1 MDDEC
6 ADRKKG
12 AEDGDEPPPSTYWG
26 LTTMADDSPI
36 IPELLL
42 LLNEEED
49 DDGRPADAASGDVA
63 CTATSCS
70 LMYPSAPQVAT
81 FPSPPGTGEAWKTL
95 PRCPVRNVARGWTVP
110 GRQCRM
116 LPLPPPIMEEEEEE
130 EEEEDEY
137 NDDFFFAPL
146 LLQTSTVP
154 ASAFTGIR
162 GLENGVHVA
171 LPPGRGD
178 APPMDMLTSQNFTS
192 TSSPD
197 VRSCVGHSVALPP
210 ATGDT
215 AKPPLEECD
224 DDDDERG
231 VVDILHPQS
240 SHDAV
245 LMHPPCLIDD
255 DDEATPP
262 PPPPIPDVRG

>member
-1 MDDEC
+1 M
-6 ADRKKG
+6 
-12 AEDGDEPPPSTYWG
+12 
-26 LTTMADDSPI
+26 
-36 IPELLL
+36 
-42 LLNEEED
+42 
-49 DDGRPADAASGDVA
+49 
-63 CTATSCS
+63 
-70 LMYPSAPQVAT
+70 
-81 FPSPPGTGEAWKTL
+81 
-95 PRCPVRNVARGWTVP
+95 
-110 GRQCRM
+110 
-116 LPLPPPIMEEEEEE
+116 EEEEE

-137 NDDFFFAPL
+137 NDDLFAPP

-154 ASAFTGIR
+154 ASAFTGIL

-192 TSSPD
+192 KSSPD

-210 ATGDT
+210 ATGDI

-224 DDDDERG
+224 DDDDEHG

-245 LMHPPCLIDD
+245 LMQPPCLIDD
-255 DDEATPP
+255 DDDDDDATTPP
-262 PPPPIPDVRG
+262 PPVPDVRG